1 MSDAVKDSIN
11 SLKDA
16 FIHNS
21 ALLLENFQLK
31 NELNELRERT
41 ARLEV
46 EISSASK
53 SRKYTQDAAT
63 NADAVGKEALTLAR
77 NINTR
82 LKTIWAIIAFLFGS
96 GVMMA
101 VFG

>member
-1 MSDAVKDSIN
+1 MSDAVKDAILSF
-11 SLKDA
+11 KEA
-16 FIHNS
+16 VIHNS

-31 NELNELRERT
+31 AEIGDIRERVAT
-41 ARLEV
+41 LEA
-46 EISSASK
+46 EIKSAAK
-53 SRKYTQDAAT
+53 SRKYTQDAAHD
-63 NADAVGKEALTLAR
+63 ASAVGQEAKEMAST
-77 NINTR
+77 INTR